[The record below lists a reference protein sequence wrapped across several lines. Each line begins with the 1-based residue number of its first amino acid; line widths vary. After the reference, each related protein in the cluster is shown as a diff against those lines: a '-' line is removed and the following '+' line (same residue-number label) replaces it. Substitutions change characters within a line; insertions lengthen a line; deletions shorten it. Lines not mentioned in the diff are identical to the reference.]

1 MTSTD
6 TRPTTLDAAQVR
18 TWLEQPDG
26 PRVLDVRTPGEFA
39 AAHIPGSY
47 NVPLDLVTE
56 HRRELAEQIDEDVVL
71 VCRSGARA
79 TRAGEALSSTGL
91 PHLHVLDGG
100 VQAWEAAGGDLVRG
114 DGTWDLE
121 RQVRLVAGGVVL
133 TGVLASTVLP
143 AAKWVSAGIGAG
155 LTGAALTDTCAMGMM
170 LSRLPHNRRHSP
182 GLEDVLVQ
190 LRG

>member
-1 MTSTD
+1 MTSID
-6 TRPTTLDAAQVR
+6 TPPTTLDAAQLR
-18 TWLEQPDG
+18 TWLERPDG
-26 PRVLDVRTPGEFA
+26 PRLFDVRTPGEFA
-39 AAHIPGSY
+39 AAHVPGSY

-79 TRAGEALSSTGL
+79 ARAGDALSSTGL

-100 VQAWEAAGGDLVRG
+100 IQAWEAAGGDLVRG

-121 RQVRLVAGGVVL
+121 RQVRLVAGGIVL
-133 TGVLASTVLP
+133 AGVLASTVVP

-170 LSRLPHNRRHSP
+170 LSRLPHNRRATP
-182 GLEDVLVQ
+182 EIGDVLAQ
-190 LRG
+190 LRN